1 VDSIETFGERA
12 KAEYAPLV
20 AQANAAALIIKD
32 AKTYEEAANIDTMLK
47 DAIKD
52 VHAKLDDFVDDAHKT
67 WKKAVARRDGYIDP
81 LSKARE
87 TLKIPLWQYQQ
98 DEKER
103 QRKEQEALD
112 LKAKKEAEDRKLQ
125 EAMHAEEMGNKE
137 EAEAILEEPIN
148 VAPAI
153 APVNIPKVKGFTGPR
168 DNYSAQVTDMAALL
182 KAIANGSVPMA
193 AIEPNH
199 VFLNGQ
205 ARQLKKEMKYPGVR
219 VLNNNQPI

>member
-1 VDSIETFGERA
+1 VATLQE
-12 KAEYAPLV
+12 AEKQAEAYAPLV
-20 AQANAAALIIKD
+20 VQANTAALAIKD
-32 AKTYEEAANIDTMLK
+32 TQTYELAAKIDILLK

-52 VHAKLDDFVDDAHKT
+52 IHSKLDDFVNDDYLT
-67 WKKAVARRDGYIDP
+67 WKKAVARRDGHISP
-81 LSKARE
+81 LQEGRDVLKAA
-87 TLKIPLWQYQQ
+87 LFKYQQ

-112 LKAKKEAEDRKLQ
+112 LKAKKEAEDRILQ
-125 EAMHAEEMGNKE
+125 EAMHAEEMGHKE

-168 DNYSAQVTDMAALL
+168 DNYSAQVTDIAALL